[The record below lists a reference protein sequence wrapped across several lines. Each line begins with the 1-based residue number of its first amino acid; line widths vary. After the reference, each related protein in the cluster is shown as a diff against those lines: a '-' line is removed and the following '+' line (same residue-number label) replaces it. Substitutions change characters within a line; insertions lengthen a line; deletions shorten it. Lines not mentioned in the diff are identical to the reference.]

1 MVVFLNKEFCR
12 GKSQQPDHQFDIQRE
27 NTNGL
32 GNKSFSSESELIVT
46 AFSYQYEPATHM

>member
-1 MVVFLNKEFCR
+1 MVVFLNKKFCR